1 MLNCWPP
8 AQDGQHDDTGEEFWE
23 QRYGQS
29 DQVWSGR
36 PNVQLVEVVGEL
48 PSGSA
53 LDLGCG
59 EGGDAVW
66 LASKG
71 WRVTGVDI
79 SQTAL
84 DRASAAA
91 NGLDLAIDFQR
102 HDLAV
107 AFPEGSY
114 DLVSA
119 QFLQTPLEFPRAAVL
134 QSAARAVAPGGLLL
148 IVEHAAM
155 PPWSAHHHEQ
165 LPTAAE
171 TLASL
176 ELDPALWTVLR
187 ADSPERAVIH
197 DDETATVAD
206 NVIAVRR
213 H

>member
-1 MLNCWPP
+1 MTTE
-8 AQDGQHDDTGEEFWE
+8 AQEFWE

-29 DQVWSGR
+29 EQIWSGR
-36 PNVQLVEVVGEL
+36 PNARLVEVVEPL
-48 PSGSA
+48 PPGSA

-59 EGGDAVW
+59 EGGDSVW
-66 LASKG
+66 LAAKG
-71 WRVTGVDI
+71 WQVTGVDI

-84 DRASAAA
+84 DRAAAA
-91 NGLDLAIDFQR
+91 AAGRGLTVAFQR

-107 AFPEGSY
+107 TFPPGSY

-119 QFLQTPLEFPRAAVL
+119 QFLQTPLEFPRTEVL

-148 IVEHAAM
+148 IVEHATL

-176 ELDPALWTVLR
+176 ELDPSRWTVLR
-187 ADSPERAVIH
+187 AETPEREVTNDAG
-197 DDETATVAD
+197 ETATISD

-213 H
+213 R